1 MVIHMIVKYMARIK
15 EIIEELNSLLEQADI
30 PENKKL
36 EIHEKLCVMEEIVNK
51 HEKMTR
57 A

>member
-15 EIIEELNSLLEQADI
+15 EIIEELKSLLEQADI

-36 EIHEKLCVMEEIVNK
+36 EIHEKLCVMEEIADS
-51 HEKMTR
+51 HEKMT
-57 A
+57 